1 MPITFAIYP
10 NTRGF
15 GFVCLEKSR
24 QLIDY
29 GIVTIRPICNRK
41 VIKRARKFMEYYK
54 PDLVIIQDHECKF
67 TRASKRVIRV
77 LDAIANHAEDKEL
90 KVYRYKREQIRDTFS
105 QFSATTKFEIAQIL
119 CKEHKELEHRIPKPT
134 KLWMSEDYNMG
145 IFDALSLAY
154 THYYLTS

>member
-24 QLIDY
+24 QLLDF

-41 VIKRARKFMEYYK
+41 VMKRARKFIDYYQ
-54 PDLVIIQDHECKF
+54 PDLVILQDHRCKY
-67 TRASKRVIRV
+67 TRPNKRVIRV
-77 LDAIANHAEDKEL
+77 LDNIALYAQKRDLEIHK
-90 KVYRYKREQIRDTFS
+90 YTREQIRDIFS
-105 QFSATTKFEIAQIL
+105 QFKATTKFEIAQIL
-119 CKEHKELEHRIPKPT
+119 CKEHTELAPRIPKPK